1 MPTSLNIR
9 RGVFEDFHMIEN
21 TVHKGLPET
30 SQVSWIR
37 DWIVGKKVHEI
48 QDMDEWKTV
57 MVRHGVRAMNE
68 KGKPEEMA
76 DFFVRMFSRL

>member
-1 MPTSLNIR
+1 
-9 RGVFEDFHMIEN
+9 MIEN

-57 MVRHGVRAMNE
+57 MVRHGARVMNE